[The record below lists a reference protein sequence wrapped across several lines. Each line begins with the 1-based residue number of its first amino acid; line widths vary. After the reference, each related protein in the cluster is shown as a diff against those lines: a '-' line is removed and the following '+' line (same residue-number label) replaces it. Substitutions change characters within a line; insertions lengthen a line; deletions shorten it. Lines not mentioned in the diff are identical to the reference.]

1 MGRILVAAPD
11 AHQRAELANA
21 FRIGG
26 NTVEEAPDA
35 ATCLRSL
42 EAKAFQALV
51 LHPGLPGL
59 EESRLLHNIRRNP
72 DLAPMKVS
80 LLAHGMTP
88 ALWEFLGRQFF
99 DLVVE
104 EEGAVAAGTLAA
116 GVAAGALTRSQTLA
130 DAGEEPMRRKRILVV
145 EDEPTYCLLLGTEFQ
160 ALGWSTVGATS
171 AEAGLELL
179 GQGDVDAVLSDIN
192 LPGME
197 GDELAHRLR
206 QDYPDLKVVL
216 MTGMPKDRYPKVP
229 DGIPILPKPISV
241 RELMKAMRF
250 LKLQ

>member
-11 AHQRAELANA
+11 AALRAELAKA
-21 FRIGG
+21 FRIAG

-35 ATCLRSL
+35 ATCLRTL
-42 EAKAFQALV
+42 EAKGFQALV
-51 LHPGLPGL
+51 LHPALPGL

-72 DLAPMKVS
+72 ELAAMKVS
-80 LLAHGMTP
+80 LLASGMTP

-104 EEGAVAAGTLAA
+104 EEGVQAAGTLAA
-116 GVAAGALTRSQTLA
+116 GVTDGALSRPKT
-130 DAGEEPMRRKRILVV
+130 AGEAGGVERRKRILVV

-160 ALGWSTVGATS
+160 ALGWATVGATS

-179 GQGDVDAVLSDIN
+179 GNGDVDAVLSDID
-192 LPGME
+192 LPGMM
-197 GDELAHRLR
+197 GNELAERLR
-206 QDYPDLKVVL
+206 QDYPELKVIL

-229 DGIPILPKPISV
+229 AGIPILPKPISV

-250 LKLQ
+250 LKNG